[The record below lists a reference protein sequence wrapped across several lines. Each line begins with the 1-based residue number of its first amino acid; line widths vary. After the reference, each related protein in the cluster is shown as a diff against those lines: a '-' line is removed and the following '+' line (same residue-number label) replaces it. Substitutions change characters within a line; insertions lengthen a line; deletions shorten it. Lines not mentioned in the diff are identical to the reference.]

1 MKERAFFLAIFC
13 LIASVFPGLNCA
25 SKVGRACE
33 RVEDCQESAP
43 KIFCLD
49 GFCSEYECHAG
60 KQQACYTGK
69 KTKDSSGKDVV
80 VSPCREG
87 VRYCRPEGRWS
98 ACLGQVTP
106 QVEICDGV
114 DNDCDGQV
122 DNVSDGGS
130 GACVCSTPGA
140 SRACYSGDPETR
152 STAPCKEGLQYCG
165 TNNRWGACLGQRV
178 PEEEVCDG
186 FDNNCDGKVD
196 EGCPCVEG
204 TTQLCYRG
212 DPLLLRSG
220 ACKQGTQTCVGGA
233 WQACDGDV
241 LPSPEL
247 CNGLDD
253 DCDGLIDNDCKGCQD
268 ATATPCPD
276 GFFCCGNVCRLI
288 STDTLAGCPCR
299 VDTDCPS
306 GTYKDNQKSYL
317 CCGGRCKDT
326 RYDVFHCGGCDQA
339 CPSQQGCRDGVCV
352 GCDQM
357 AKPCGSF
364 CCPGTLACCG
374 LSCVDT
380 KNDPTHCG
388 ECGCPCPKGSFCREG
403 KCVDAV
409 TKRAFSCKPS
419 EQFEE
424 ASSEGIHDAGAE
436 SQQEAASEK
445 PTEEPINPPKEMDL
459 PERPN
464 QEVPMD
470 GSVPESPMDGALE
483 MPTDQ
488 TPGGDPQPQDE
499 PQEFTQTAESIGQGT
514 SDGSTPE
521 YTPEEIHQPDEPW
534 TPEPTPEEIHQP
546 DEPWMPEPFPEE
558 AYQPDEPW
566 MPEPFPE
573 EAYQPD
579 EPWTPEPFPEEMSQ
593 PDEPWTPEPFPQ
605 DGGTGGP
612 ELGTTEMIKTLDVP

>member
-1 MKERAFFLAIFC
+1 MRERAFFLAIFC

-60 KQQACYTGK
+60 KQEACYTGK
-69 KTKDSSGKDVV
+69 KAKDSSGKEVLNL
-80 VSPCREG
+80 PCREG

-106 QVEICDGV
+106 QVEICDGI

-122 DNVSDGGS
+122 DNVPNGGS
-130 GACVCSTPGA
+130 GACVCSTPGS
-140 SRACYSGDPETR
+140 SRACYSGEPDTR
-152 STAPCKEGLQYCG
+152 STSPCKEGLQYCG

-196 EGCPCVEG
+196 EVCPCITG

-212 DPLLLRSG
+212 DPLVLRSG
-220 ACKQGTQTCVGGA
+220 ACKQGTQTCEGGQ
-233 WQACDGDV
+233 WQACVGDI

-253 DCDGLIDNDCKGCQD
+253 DCDGLIDNDCKGCQGS
-268 ATATPCPD
+268 ASSCPD
-276 GFFCCGNVCRLI
+276 SFFCCGDICRLI
-288 STDTLAGCPCR
+288 STDTLAGCPCSM
-299 VDTDCPS
+299 DADCPS
-306 GTYKDNQKSYL
+306 GTYEDNQRIFL

-326 RYDVFHCGGCDQA
+326 RYDVSHCGACEQA
-339 CPSQQGCRDGVCV
+339 CPSQQGCRDGACV
-352 GCDQM
+352 GCDRM

-364 CCPGTLACCG
+364 CCPETLDCCG

-388 ECGCPCPKGSFCREG
+388 VCGCRCPNGSFCRDG
-403 KCVDAV
+403 GCVDA
-409 TKRAFSCKPS
+409 TGRAIFSCR
-419 EQFEE
+419 EVER
-424 ASSEGIHDAGAE
+424 
-436 SQQEAASEK
+436 
-445 PTEEPINPPKEMDL
+445 TEEPSSERIFDGGVESQKEMDR

-464 QEVPMD
+464 QESPMD
-470 GSVPESPMDGALE
+470 GSASESPMDGLFE
-483 MPTDQ
+483 MPSEQ
-488 TPGGDPQPQDE
+488 APGSDPR
-499 PQEFTQTAESIGQGT
+499 PQEEPREIVQSVESIGQGA

-521 YTPEEIHQPDEPW
+521 PTPDEAHQPDEPW
-534 TPEPTPEEIHQP
+534 TPEPFPDEAHQP
-546 DEPWMPEPFPEE
+546 DEPWMPEPFPDEAHQPDEPWMPEPFPDE

-566 MPEPFPE
+566 MPEPFPD
-573 EAYQPD
+573 EAY
-579 EPWTPEPFPEEMSQ
+579 Q

-612 ELGTTEMIKTLDVP
+612 DMQVMENTVTLDTP